1 MKRIAL
7 GAALALAG
15 LSVGHAQQAASEVYQ
30 WKDANGVTHYSQ
42 TPPDKGAY
50 TQRVIAQNGS
60 AAPVAQTAASGTTAT
75 TADAAA
81 SANPQ
86 CATARKN
93 IAALEGKAAV
103 QQDTDGDGKP
113 DKTLSDAERASQLE
127 FAQPRS
133 RTTARSD
140 RKE

>member
-7 GAALALAG
+7 GAAIALAG

-42 TPPDKGAY
+42 TPPEKGTY

-60 AAPVAQTAASGTTAT
+60 AAPVAQTAASGTAAT
-75 TADAAA
+75 TADAA

-86 CATARKN
+86 CATARNN

-127 FAQPRS
+127 FAQAAVKAYCTP
-133 RTTARSD
+133 
-140 RKE
+140 